1 MGFHIYSTPH
11 DKDVE
16 DVIDKSIKKQSIERL
31 YDIYE
36 DISSNSRRVTFDKL
50 IDSSIFKFELF
61 KIKED
66 VNNKDYKI
74 KRVIK
79 TKLTKKLV
87 DPIKEYTEIKIMENV
102 YKDLE
107 NCALKIHIK
116 PNEFHPYYEQYHYD
130 NKGRPRCRGITKGG
144 VCICKRV
151 DINEKYLCGLHVD
164 QKINLHPVMDMTFI
178 KLNTKADKTNKPISL
193 GGLIM

>member
-11 DKDVE
+11 DKDIE
-16 DVIDKSIKKQSIERL
+16 DVLDVSIKKQTIERL

-36 DISSNSRRVTFDKL
+36 DISSNIRRITFDK
-50 IDSSIFKFELF
+50 IVDGSMFKLELL
-61 KIKED
+61 KIKEGGC
-66 VNNKDYKI
+66 NNDYKV
-74 KRVIK
+74 KRVTK
-79 TKLTKKLV
+79 TKLPKKLV
-87 DPIKEYTEIKIMENV
+87 DPIKEYSEVKIMDNV

-107 NCALKIHIK
+107 NCALKIHVK

-130 NKGRPRCRGITKGG
+130 NKGRPRCRGVTKGG

-151 DINEKYLCGLHVD
+151 DINEKYLCGLHVY

-178 KLNTKADKTNKPISL
+178 KLNTKTDKTNKPISL
-193 GGLIM
+193 GGLTM